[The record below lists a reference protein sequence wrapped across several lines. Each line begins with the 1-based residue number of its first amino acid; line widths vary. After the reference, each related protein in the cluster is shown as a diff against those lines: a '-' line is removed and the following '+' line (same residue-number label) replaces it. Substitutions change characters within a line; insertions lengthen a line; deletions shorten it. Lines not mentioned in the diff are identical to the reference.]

1 MCLLGDLAR
10 NFATPTSPKRRN
22 HLEAPSIITT
32 TFKVADFSRLRL
44 SARTYHTQLRWS
56 RGSPCA
62 GRGARQRYGTV
73 ASSSVRHKSREPIPP
88 AEATNPTR
96 RPWSGALQAEPAIVK
111 PRPAP
116 QFYVPSVLLPPEA
129 AKSPTVHKIHIL
141 GEDERS
147 KFIAHALSG
156 VYDSVEMLGWRQNSS
171 SKYRNIQKPRSSSR
185 RAATKLEP
193 NLAIPRAIATDDDSH
208 IDQLVVTGR
217 GHEAAEALQ
226 SVKHRV
232 DANTTVCLMNDGL
245 GVLEDVR
252 RKIFEGAEL
261 GPNFLLG
268 HMSHRLAFNRTY
280 DSVKQLKN
288 GETKLTL
295 AELSVRHGKD
305 LRQTPHKT
313 ETRSNFVRTLE
324 EATDLHSS
332 LTSYDQWLRFK
343 LPSVLFD
350 SVVEP
355 VCLLL
360 EMPYQGLLQNPA
372 AQRMMHSLL
381 SEIIMVLENMPE
393 VEGSSVIR
401 DYVRGKGI
409 RKLMYNKI
417 MAKRSQPS
425 QLIKRIEHGLPT
437 DVEYL
442 NGYFLR
448 RGHKLGI
455 DLRMNIMMRDMIKA
469 KHSQAMERLN
479 SFIPVEETSIPSDST
494 FRYRTV
500 PR

>member
-1 MCLLGDLAR
+1 M
-10 NFATPTSPKRRN
+10 
-22 HLEAPSIITT
+22 
-32 TFKVADFSRLRL
+32 ADFSRLRL
-44 SARTYHTQLRWS
+44 SARIYHKQLRWN
-56 RGSPCA
+56 RGSLCA
-62 GRGARQRYGTV
+62 GRVARRRYGTV
-73 ASSSVRHKSREPIPP
+73 ASSSDRHKSREPIPP

-96 RPWSGALQAEPAIVK
+96 RPWSGALHAEPAIVK

-156 VYDSVEMLGWRQNSS
+156 VYDSVEMLGWRQNPS
-171 SKYRNIQKPRSSSR
+171 SKYRNIQKSRSSSR
-185 RAATKLEP
+185 RVATKVEP

-217 GHEAAEALQ
+217 GHEAAEALE

-261 GPNFLLG
+261 GPSFLLG

-295 AELSVRHGKD
+295 AEMSLRTGKD

-313 ETRSNFVRTLE
+313 ETRSNFVKTLQ

-355 VCLLL
+355 VCVLL

-381 SEIIMVLENMPE
+381 SEIITVVENMPE
-393 VEGSSVIR
+393 VQGSSVIR

-409 RKLMYNKI
+409 RKLMHSRI

-425 QLIKRIEHGLPT
+425 QLVRRIEYGLPT

-469 KHSQAMERLN
+469 KHSQAIERLN
-479 SFIPVEETSIPSDST
+479 SYIPVEETSIPSDST